1 MASLDKIEAMMLA
14 ISELNLPF
22 SMSLLL
28 VGPYPPR
35 VNQTYTD
42 LSYCC
47 HCSKVFAAIVV
58 CHAAF
63 VRVKSNTS
71 FVLLMFFEI
80 GPCRISYFH
89 CSVSFSIRLG
99 GFWKKILS
107 L

>member
-1 MASLDKIEAMMLA
+1 MLA

-22 SMSLLL
+22 SMSPLL
-28 VGPYPPR
+28 VGAYPPL
-35 VNQTYTD
+35 VNQTYTE

-71 FVLLMFFEI
+71 FVLLMLLKLAHVEFLVFI
-80 GPCRISYFH
+80 A
-89 CSVSFSIRLG
+89 
-99 GFWKKILS
+99 
-107 L
+107 